1 MKILA
6 AILALSIIMMPTVS
20 FAEEDPWANFGE
32 KQIVEIY
39 AVFKIGEKGYTMV
52 RGGMASEYE
61 TDTAPFI
68 KNDRTMLPMR
78 TIGEILEMDVN
89 FDKEKRIATFSKEE
103 DKLNYR
109 IDINIDTGEV
119 KVNGNQFKN
128 IKDFL
133 EIRDG
138 RIYISIFKIT
148 EILKYT
154 PEETVSLAW
163 NNGTKEVFVYLTNR
177 N

>member
-6 AILALSIIMMPTVS
+6 AILAISIVFSPVVL
-20 FAEEDPWANFGE
+20 FAEDDPWANFGE

-39 AVFKIGEKGYTMV
+39 AVFKIGQKGYTMV

-78 TIGEILEMDVN
+78 TIGEILEMNVD
-89 FDKEKRIATFSKEE
+89 FDKEKRIATFSKDE
-103 DKLNYR
+103 DKLKYK

-119 KVNGNQFKN
+119 KVNGNPFKN

-133 EIRDG
+133 EVRDG
-138 RIYISIFKIT
+138 RIYVSIFKIT

-154 PEETVSLAW
+154 PEETVSLSW
-163 NNGTKEVFVYLTNR
+163 NRDTKEAYVYLTKR
-177 N
+177 